1 MRQNKD
7 GQPVSLFEVVEL
19 YHQPS
24 RRIAFLHG
32 AAQVGKIVHN
42 EDFTAGLQCHLLH
55 AADDGFLEIVFQQ
68 RIRVKRYPVQPVGKG
83 IELSVLARVA
93 ELELLFGQFEVQIQH
108 IVSPSDTVG
117 YLHGKDRLAH
127 IGIRKDAGQLPL
139 IPKTVPQRTGR
150 G

>member
-24 RRIAFLHG
+24 RRNAFLHG

-55 AADDGFLEIVFQQ
+55 ADDDGFLEIVFQQ

-93 ELELLFGQFEVQIQH
+93 ELELLFG
-108 IVSPSDTVG
+108 
-117 YLHGKDRLAH
+117 
-127 IGIRKDAGQLPL
+127 
-139 IPKTVPQRTGR
+139 
-150 G
+150 

>member
-42 EDFTAGLQCHLLH
+42 EDFTAGLQ
-55 AADDGFLEIVFQQ
+55 
-68 RIRVKRYPVQPVGKG
+68 
-83 IELSVLARVA
+83 
-93 ELELLFGQFEVQIQH
+93 
-108 IVSPSDTVG
+108 
-117 YLHGKDRLAH
+117 
-127 IGIRKDAGQLPL
+127 
-139 IPKTVPQRTGR
+139 
-150 G
+150 

>member
-55 AADDGFLEIVFQQ
+55 AADDGFLSLLLGTYEQNGAAVSSN
-68 RIRVKRYPVQPVGKG
+68 VRYGLVSL
-83 IELSVLARVA
+83 IYLAYG
-93 ELELLFGQFEVQIQH
+93 LL
-108 IVSPSDTVG
+108 
-117 YLHGKDRLAH
+117 
-127 IGIRKDAGQLPL
+127 
-139 IPKTVPQRTGR
+139 
-150 G
+150 

>member
-7 GQPVSLFEVVEL
+7 GQPVSLFEVVGL

-93 ELELLFGQFEVQIQH
+93 ELELLFG
-108 IVSPSDTVG
+108 
-117 YLHGKDRLAH
+117 
-127 IGIRKDAGQLPL
+127 
-139 IPKTVPQRTGR
+139 
-150 G
+150 

>member
-19 YHQPS
+19 YHHPS

-93 ELELLFGQFEVQIQH
+93 ELELLFG
-108 IVSPSDTVG
+108 
-117 YLHGKDRLAH
+117 
-127 IGIRKDAGQLPL
+127 
-139 IPKTVPQRTGR
+139 
-150 G
+150 